1 MMWDELG
8 SPNITLGVS
17 IVCVVVDNRPDWV
30 NVNVITDGGGDVVG
44 RAETFPNV
52 VLSPNI
58 GLYVVFASPV
68 GTMAPCT
75 AVMEM
80 LNA

>member
-1 MMWDELG
+1 M
-8 SPNITLGVS
+8 TLGVS
-17 IVCVVVDNRPDWV
+17 IVCVVVDNRPDSV
-30 NVNVITDGGGDVVG
+30 SVNVITDGGGDIVG

-52 VLSPNI
+52 VLSPKI

-68 GTMAPCT
+68 ATMAPCM
-75 AVMEM
+75 AVTET